1 MQKQSIFTFATL
13 ALLVAASSVRA
24 SEITLLTWP
33 EYISQSLL
41 DAFHSQT
48 GTRVKQIHYDSD
60 DARDRLLNLTQGQG
74 YDIVLTSR
82 VRLPMYQEQQW
93 LDSYDKSQLSNLP
106 HIEAK
111 WQHAANEFGDYCVP
125 YFWGTIG
132 ILYNK
137 KFVTQPPTSWQSFF
151 AQMPQYSGKINLL
164 NDSRTL
170 LPMALIAAG
179 FDSHS
184 DDQRQINQAATLI
197 HQQLNHINSFSAL
210 NLDENN
216 RLNKEEIWIS
226 MAYNGDALYLKAL
239 NPDLEFIQP
248 SDGTNAWL
256 DCLTISKASGQKE
269 HAHQFINFLLEP
281 KNSMQLALDLQYPTP
296 NLTAFKLLPEEV
308 QNNQTLYP
316 KLSAKVQLN
325 KVIAATTERYFQM
338 TYKQLVFAHKQL
350 SQGRP

>member
-1 MQKQSIFTFATL
+1 MAKQSIFSTTVIM
-13 ALLVAASSVRA
+13 LLIVSGCVRA

-41 DAFHSQT
+41 DNFYHQT

-74 YDIVLTSR
+74 YDIILTSR
-82 VRLPMYQEQQW
+82 VRLPVYQEQQW
-93 LDSYDKSQLSNLP
+93 LSDYDNAQLTNLI
-106 HIEAK
+106 HIDAK
-111 WQHAANEFGDYCVP
+111 WQLAAKEFGDYCVP

-132 ILYNK
+132 IVYNK
-137 KFVTQPPTSWQSFF
+137 KYVTHPPASWRDFF
-151 AQMPQYSGKINLL
+151 AQAKDYSGKVNLL

-184 DDQRQINQAATLI
+184 DDHAQINQAASLI
-197 HQQLNHINSFSAL
+197 YQQLPHINSFSAL
-210 NLDENN
+210 SLDETN
-216 RLNKEEIWIS
+216 RLNDGEIWIS
-226 MAYNGDALYLKAL
+226 MAYNGDALYLKSL
-239 NPDLEFIQP
+239 NADLEFIQP

-269 HAHQFINFLLEP
+269 LAHQFINFLLNP
-281 KNSMQLALDLQYPTP
+281 QNAKHLALDLQYPTP
-296 NLTAFKLLPEEV
+296 NLTAYKLLPEEI
-308 QNNQTLYP
+308 QNDHTLYP
-316 KLSAKVQLN
+316 KLSNKIQLN
-325 KVIAATTERYFQM
+325 KVLAASTEGYFQM

-350 SQGRP
+350 GQGKK